1 MAEAQDRHELLA
13 VTTISDALAE
23 RVHDLLDANAVALV
37 VGYENRAAVVQG
49 RSGWYVIRCTTDGVS
64 CDCLAG
70 STGAQCAHA
79 LAAMAVWGDALS
91 DPFSGV
97 RAAENATWSPRQ
109 EVSR

>member
-13 VTTISDALAE
+13 VTISENLAE
-23 RVHDLLDANAVALV
+23 RVHDLLERNAVTLV
-37 VGYENRAAVVQG
+37 VGYENRAAVVNG
-49 RSGWYVIRCTTDGVS
+49 GHGWYVIRCTTDGVS

-79 LAAMAVWGDALS
+79 LAAMAVWGEALD

-97 RAAENATWSPRQ
+97 NDAEKAAWPRQ
-109 EVSR
+109 DLSR